1 MEGAQIMIGV
11 DYLVVWS
18 LRYDDFDCHSTPCD
32 CPLTDYWHKFD
43 TWTEAQAK
51 YDEVLENNFLY
62 SASIVVP
69 VRSTD
74 YNTIG
79 GG

>member
-1 MEGAQIMIGV
+1 MVGV

-18 LRYDDFDCHSTPCD
+18 LRYDDFDCHSNTCD
-32 CPLTDYWHKFD
+32 CPLSDYLHKFD
-43 TWTEAQAK
+43 TWREAQAK